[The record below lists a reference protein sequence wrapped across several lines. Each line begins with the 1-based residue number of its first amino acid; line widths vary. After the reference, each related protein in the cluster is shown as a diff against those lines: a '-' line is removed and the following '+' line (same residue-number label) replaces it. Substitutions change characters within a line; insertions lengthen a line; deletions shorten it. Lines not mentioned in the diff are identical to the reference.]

1 MLLQIFTIP
10 LLATATLGRPQV
22 TRRQDGP
29 VDPSTASDCT
39 WYDTVTDKS
48 EDCDYFAEEWGITRD
63 DFVSYVR

>member
-1 MLLQIFTIP
+1 MLLQILTIP
-10 LLATATLGRPQV
+10 LLATATLGRPQL

-39 WYDTVTDKS
+39 WYDTAVDKS
-48 EDCDYFAEEWGITRD
+48 YDCEYFADQWGITRD